1 MLFTSNQDNN
11 DIAIF
16 AQQAFTF
23 QMFWKKLGWEHWTK
37 PQWQAGNGFDMVWWT
52 YAPNGVRV
60 PQCFETLARFGKLE
74 ASEKYATHLLTD
86 FWLVVWKSFYIGNTA
101 SFMMMPIDQLMFSE
115 WWLNYFVDFKS
126 IVFPLWG
133 AVGYVTTVIGYR
145 GYITTFGV
153 NYHGY
158 TCQLPQLQPHSTDVK
173 PSPHIQPV
181 GWVMAQIPA
190 DYQLYHFKSGAG
202 RCQGG
207 NGAWMRLQWWK
218 WSNERRSAS
227 QLTRCFENNIDVFWM
242 NDQPDVCMEWFPD
255 GFNSILWMFGLKIG
269 TGKNFP
275 FCWISNYT

>member
-1 MLFTSNQDNN
+1 MDLRPKRCSCSTMFRNFGT
-11 DIAIF
+11 
-16 AQQAFTF
+16 
-23 QMFWKKLGWEHWTK
+23 FWK
-37 PQWQAGNGFDMVWWT
+37 AGT
-52 YAPNGVRV
+52 
-60 PQCFETLARFGKLE
+60 FGKTCDTFTNWFLAGGLKE
-74 ASEKYATHLLTD
+74 FLHRKRCGFHDDAHWPAH
-86 FWLVVWKSFYIGNTA
+86 V
-101 SFMMMPIDQLMFSE
+101 
-115 WWLNYFVDFKS
+115 YFVDFKS

-145 GYITTFGV
+145 GYIPTFGV

-158 TCQLPQLQPHSTDVK
+158 TCQLPQLQPHSTDAK
-173 PSPHIQPV
+173 PSPHIQLV

-218 WSNERRSAS
+218 LSNERRSAS
-227 QLTRCFENNIDVFWM
+227 QLTRCCEHIDVFWM
-242 NDQPDVCMEWFPD
+242 TDQPDVCMEWFPD
-255 GFNSILWMFGLKIG
+255 GFNSILWMFGVKIG